1 MAFPVLHASVVWSD
15 LDDRICV
22 VVVAEASHMM
32 QAMRATKVACIQ
44 FIPSKLAFRQGTRQ
58 HNQLLVFLDFFCSV
72 LWHIHVP
79 GLNFYSLLGCGFQTG
94 NSSAV

>member
-1 MAFPVLHASVVWSD
+1 MLHASVVWSD

-22 VVVAEASHMM
+22 VVMAEASHMM
-32 QAMRATKVACIQ
+32 PAMRAAKVACI
-44 FIPSKLAFRQGTRQ
+44 SLY
-58 HNQLLVFLDFFCSV
+58 HLNWLLDKGLVSIFNCLFFFLDFFCSV